1 MKTKNLLRGLATV
14 GLLSILVIGTAWSQK
29 SQNQRPANK
38 AGMQCIQG
46 DYLKLSDEQKDQMKS
61 LRLEF
66 MKEMT
71 PIKNELEVKK
81 ATLKS
86 VSVGDNVDAKK
97 ANNLIEEIGDL
108 KTEMAKK
115 QFAQRQKVRNIL
127 NDEQKILFDAHAGNK
142 EGKGRGGKNGQ
153 MMKRGMKNGER
164 SEMRGEGPRF
174 REDCPA
180 LDAEFDSEIES

>member
-29 SQNQRPANK
+29 SESQRSENRP
-38 AGMQCIQG
+38 GMQCRQG
-46 DYLKLSDEQKDQMKS
+46 DDLKLSEEQKEQMKS

-71 PIKNELEVKK
+71 PLKNELEVKR

-86 VSVGDNVDAKK
+86 VSVGDNVDMKK

-115 QFAQRQKVRNIL
+115 QFAQKQKIRNIL
-127 NDEQKILFDAHAGNK
+127 NDEQKILFDARGGNK
-142 EGKGRGGKNGQ
+142 GFEGRGGQKGH
-153 MMKRGMKNGER
+153 MMKKGMKKGQR
-164 SEMRGEGPRF
+164 SEMRGERPRF
-174 REDCPA
+174 NEDCPVRG
-180 LDAEFDSEIES
+180 AELDSEMES